1 MSQNYFTYLLLY
13 KLILCYH
20 NTVQYCRSQ
29 AAARISIPENDNM
42 IALSLPDTRTITA
55 HLFLKETFD
64 RFCLIE
70 GEITT
75 FNTFHIDGHIHRD
88 FFDTDETAEDTGSE
102 PPAYSRWSS
111 LREHCL
117 NLIRGKRTP
126 LGFRFVF
133 SLSPENIARVT
144 GQSGSA
150 VRPENVQGLYL
161 NFHFDGTSLTC
172 VTGTSFRIFTMDKS
186 LEHIWDEMA
195 QKFFRQHQIPFEI
208 K

>member
-172 VTGTSFRIFTMDKS
+172 VTGTSFRTSSFILSVNSINSSFS
-186 LEHIWDEMA
+186 
-195 QKFFRQHQIPFEI
+195 HQIQF
-208 K
+208 

>member
-88 FFDTDETAEDTGSE
+88 FFD
-102 PPAYSRWSS
+102 
-111 LREHCL
+111 CL

-172 VTGTSFRIFTMDKS
+172 VTGTSFRTFTMAKS

>member
-1 MSQNYFTYLLLY
+1 
-13 KLILCYH
+13 
-20 NTVQYCRSQ
+20 
-29 AAARISIPENDNM
+29 M
-42 IALSLPDTRTITA
+42 IALTMADTKNATA
-55 HLFLKETFD
+55 HLFLKDTFD

-88 FFDTDETAEDTGSE
+88 YFDTPDSQDSGRPDASPE
-102 PPAYSRWSS
+102 YSCWGA
-111 LREHCL
+111 LRSHCF

-133 SLSPENIARVT
+133 SLSPENIARVAE
-144 GQSGSA
+144 QSGTGI
-150 VRPENVQGLYL
+150 RPENVQGLYL

-172 VTGTSFRIFTMDKS
+172 VTGTSFRTFTMDKF
-186 LEHIWDEMA
+186 LEHLWDEMA

>member
-1 MSQNYFTYLLLY
+1 
-13 KLILCYH
+13 
-20 NTVQYCRSQ
+20 
-29 AAARISIPENDNM
+29 M
-42 IALSLPDTRTITA
+42 IALALADAKTITA
-55 HLFLKETFD
+55 HLFLKDTFD

-70 GEITT
+70 GEIIT
-75 FNTFHIDGHIHRD
+75 FNTFHIDGRVHRD
-88 FFDTDETAEDTGSE
+88 FFDTTGPGDDENGTTAPGE
-102 PPAYSRWSS
+102 YSFWGS
-111 LREHCL
+111 LRNHCF

-144 GQSGSA
+144 EQSGTGI
-150 VRPENVQGLYL
+150 RPENVQGLYL
-161 NFHFDGTSLTC
+161 NFHFDGTALTC
-172 VTGTSFRIFTMDKS
+172 VTGTSFRTFTMDKS